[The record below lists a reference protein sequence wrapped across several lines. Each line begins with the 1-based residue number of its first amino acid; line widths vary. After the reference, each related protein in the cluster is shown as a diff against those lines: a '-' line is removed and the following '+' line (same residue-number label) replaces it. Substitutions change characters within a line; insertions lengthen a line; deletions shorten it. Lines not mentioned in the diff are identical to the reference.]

1 MSATISLDCSRQAPL
16 SMGILQSRMLEWV
29 AMPSFQGI
37 FPTQGSNLGL
47 LHYRLILYHLS
58 HQGSPLTLIKAYK
71 SKQALLLLFLHLS
84 TYFFPRHSTELSIS
98 LCSSF
103 SSITRHTAT
112 IVHLGDQLPAPGPPG
127 QGASKGTC
135 LLFSR

>member
-1 MSATISLDCSRQAPL
+1 MQHLMLHHRFLNTDVCLVAQSCPTLCNLMGCSRQAPL

-47 LHYRLILYHLS
+47 LHYRLILYRLS

-103 SSITRHTAT
+103 SSITRHTAECT
-112 IVHLGDQLPAPGPPG
+112 D
-127 QGASKGTC
+127 
-135 LLFSR
+135 